1 MGSVSDPNPTTHEEI
16 NMSTTTPSH
25 DDLSYLR
32 RLAESGRDVPL
43 MAGPYL
49 MAGGGWF
56 AAASLTQWPVLR
68 NLVQFSE
75 TQAMGAWLVAAAG
88 FAVHLAVLIRRDRHR
103 TETVGNRAVSAVWTG
118 AGFGIFAFWL
128 GVATLAYQR
137 GDAWVMNTISLQVL
151 SVYGTGWMVAAAMA
165 RQGWMQ
171 AVAALAFLFVPVL
184 GLVIGSGHEYLV
196 YALALLATAVLPGR
210 RLARQA
216 RQALG

>member
-1 MGSVSDPNPTTHEEI
+1 
-16 NMSTTTPSH
+16 MSTTTPSH

-32 RLAESGRDVPL
+32 ALAESGRDTPL

-56 AAASLTQWPVLR
+56 AVASLAQWPVLR
-68 NLVQFSE
+68 NLLQFTE
-75 TQAMGAWLVAAAG
+75 GQAMGTWLLAAAG
-88 FAVHLAVLIRRDRHR
+88 FAVHLAILIRRDRHR
-103 TETVGNRAVSAVWTG
+103 TESFGNRAVSAVWTG

-171 AVAALAFLFVPVL
+171 AVAALAFLSVPVL

-216 RQALG
+216 RQAAG